1 MRLSDSQERTE
12 SEWALEALRC
22 EGHSLQEL
30 LDLWEFENAPED
42 EWEEFSVGW
51 MACVRAGPS
60 TRSNRRNASGGP
72 SSRSPGDE
80 LPCSTY

>member
-42 EWEEFSVGW
+42 EWEEYI
-51 MACVRAGPS
+51 RAIQRGLDGLREGRTVDAFES
-60 TRSNRRNASGGP
+60 AERLRRTIESIAG
-72 SSRSPGDE
+72 R
-80 LPCSTY
+80 